1 MKSFGLSKSERIKKK
16 NEISRLFNSGKR
28 IYTNSRKIKA
38 IFCFGEVDSGIVKV
52 VFAVHKKAGNA
63 VWRNRVKRLFR
74 ESYRYNKKILLDV
87 IEDKTVLLMISPN
100 SINKKKYP
108 NISLIDVQEE
118 VFELLN
124 RIKNQILTQS
134 E

>member
-1 MKSFGLSKSERIKKK
+1 
-16 NEISRLFNSGKR
+16 
-28 IYTNSRKIKA
+28 
-38 IFCFGEVDSGIVKV
+38 
-52 VFAVHKKAGNA
+52 
-63 VWRNRVKRLFR
+63 
-74 ESYRYNKKILLDV
+74 
-87 IEDKTVLLMISPN
+87 MISPN